1 MRGTLS
7 REVGQSVRLLLY
19 SAATMAVY
27 VALGLLAVRVLG

>member
-1 MRGTLS
+1 MKVTLS
-7 REVGQSVRLLLY
+7 GEVGQSVRLLLL